1 MKTIP
6 YLLIAIRFILAPII
20 LLLAYLKGV
29 ESRFLILFLMYF
41 GLLTDI
47 FDGIIA
53 RKVGVSSE
61 KLRRLDSQTDLI
73 FWLSLGLASYFLNA
87 ELIKNEWKGVAL
99 IFIMKALCY
108 MISWLKFGKETCTHA
123 FLSKMWGLSLLIA
136 FTYLI
141 GFQQAGWTFYLT
153 VILGFVSHIDV
164 ILIILILPKWQYNVP
179 SSYHAWKLGKENREK
194 NRFSLIDSYLKH
206 NFLSN

>member
-6 YLLIAIRFILAPII
+6 YLLIATRFCLAPII
-20 LLLAYLKGV
+20 LLSAYFKGE
-29 ESRFLILFLMYF
+29 ESRFLILSLMYF

-53 RKVGVSSE
+53 RKAGVSSE

-73 FWLSLGLASYFLNA
+73 FWLSLGFAAYFLNS

-99 IFIMKALCY
+99 IFVMEALCY
-108 MISWLKFGKETCTHA
+108 VISWLKFGKETCTHA

-141 GFQQAGWTFYLT
+141 GFQKAGWAFYLT
-153 VILGFVSHIDV
+153 VVLGFIAHIDV
-164 ILIILILPKWQYNVP
+164 ILIILILPKWQYDVP
-179 SSYHAWKLGKENREK
+179 SAYHAWKIRKGKQRKKTIFFN
-194 NRFSLIDSYLKH
+194 
-206 NFLSN
+206 

>member
-6 YLLIAIRFILAPII
+6 YLLIATRFCLAPII
-20 LLLAYLKGV
+20 LLSAYFKGE
-29 ESRFLILFLMYF
+29 ESRFLILSLMYF

-53 RKVGVSSE
+53 RKAGVSSE

-73 FWLSLGLASYFLNA
+73 FWLSLGFAAYFLNS
-87 ELIKNEWKGVAL
+87 ELIKKEWKGVAL
-99 IFIMKALCY
+99 IFAMEALCY
-108 MISWLKFGKETCTHA
+108 VISWLKFGKETCTHA

-141 GFQQAGWTFYLT
+141 GFQQAGWAFYLT
-153 VILGFVSHIDV
+153 VVLGFIAHIDV
-164 ILIILILPKWQYNVP
+164 ILIILILPKWQYDVP
-179 SSYHAWKLGKENREK
+179 SAYHAWKIRKGRQRKKTIFFN
-194 NRFSLIDSYLKH
+194 
-206 NFLSN
+206 

>member
-6 YLLIAIRFILAPII
+6 YLLIATRFCLAPII
-20 LLLAYLKGV
+20 LLLAYFKG
-29 ESRFLILFLMYF
+29 EQSRFLILSLMYF

-61 KLRRLDSQTDLI
+61 KLRRLDSQTDLV
-73 FWLSLGLASYFLNA
+73 FWLSLGFASYFLNA

-99 IFIMKALCY
+99 IFIMEAICY

-141 GFQQAGWTFYLT
+141 VFQQAGWTFYLT

-164 ILIILILPKWQYNVP
+164 ILIILILPKWQYDVP
-179 SSYHAWKLGKENREK
+179 SSYHAWKIRKGKQRKKSIFFN
-194 NRFSLIDSYLKH
+194 
-206 NFLSN
+206 

>member
-1 MKTIP
+1 MKIIP
-6 YLLIAIRFILAPII
+6 YLLIATRFCLAPVI
-20 LLLAYLKGV
+20 LLLAYFKGE
-29 ESRFLILFLMYF
+29 ESRFLILSLMYF

-53 RKVGVSSE
+53 RKAGVSSE

-73 FWLSLGLASYFLNA
+73 FWLSLGFAAYFLNS

-99 IFIMKALCY
+99 IFVMEALCY
-108 MISWLKFGKETCTHA
+108 VISWLKFGKETCTHA

-141 GFQQAGWTFYLT
+141 GFQQAGWAFYLT
-153 VILGFVSHIDV
+153 VVLGFIAHIDV
-164 ILIILILPKWQYNVP
+164 ILIILILPKWQYDVP
-179 SSYHAWKLGKENREK
+179 SAYHAWKIRKGKQRKKTIFFN
-194 NRFSLIDSYLKH
+194 
-206 NFLSN
+206 

>member
-6 YLLIAIRFILAPII
+6 YILIAIRFILAPII
-20 LLLAYLKGV
+20 LCLAYFKGE
-29 ESRFLILFLMYF
+29 ESKFLILILMYL

-61 KLRRLDSQTDLI
+61 KLRRLDSQTDLV
-73 FWLSLGLASYFLNA
+73 FWLSLGFASYFLNA
-87 ELIKNEWKGVAL
+87 ELIKNEWKGILV
-99 IFIMKALCY
+99 IFIMEALCY
-108 MISWLKFGKETCTHA
+108 LVSFLKFGKETCTHA

-141 GFQQAGWTFYLT
+141 GFQQTGWPFYLT
-153 VILGFVSHIDV
+153 IVLGLVSHIDV
-164 ILIILILPKWQYNVP
+164 ILIILLLPKWQYDVP
-179 SSYHAWKLGKENREK
+179 SSYHAWKIRNGKQRKKTIFFN
-194 NRFSLIDSYLKH
+194 
-206 NFLSN
+206 